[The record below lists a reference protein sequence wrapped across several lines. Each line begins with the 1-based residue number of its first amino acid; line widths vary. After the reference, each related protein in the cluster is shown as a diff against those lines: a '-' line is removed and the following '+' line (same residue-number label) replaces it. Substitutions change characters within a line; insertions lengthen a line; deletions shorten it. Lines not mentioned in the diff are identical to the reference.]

1 VPWDEL
7 CANPADFE
15 RLVKLILQRLYG
27 AGQAIDGSG
36 GDGGREFQVRTLE
49 SLTLYEAK
57 SFRGRLGH
65 EHKRRQ
71 QVERSLISAAR
82 HQPDAWNL
90 VVPID
95 PSPKEQEWFDGLRAG
110 DFPFVD
116 RWLGVTWLEE
126 QLARHDDL
134 VRLVTE
140 NKLLEYARTYKLE
153 TEALVG
159 GVDDLLARHE
169 ALAALGDTLSPDW
182 RPVVSQPASGVR
194 VVELQAK
201 HPDAGEDAPI
211 SFTVTAHIPVDEDTA
226 DLREALTISRDL
238 GAGIVD
244 IPGEYL
250 SSLQVS
256 GPAGLGLPGDGA
268 VLQRFVIGEA
278 PETENL
284 PTQHLAVY
292 APGAALPKASLGFAT
307 QSRSR
312 GVAGS
317 RLVAWDSTRTL
328 QLTTDVRWNQAGTF
342 RVQMHP
348 RHPILPSAIL
358 PCLRLLHALRAPNA
372 MVLTVGAGDRSMR
385 NEVPI
390 VDGQHSGVSDELLRF
405 VEDLAIIQDRLRQPF
420 PLPETVTGADL
431 RWADQLR
438 RLVEG
443 EAVPWIH
450 GTINVT
456 LDPDKIAG
464 FKAQFPSGGG
474 GLRVS
479 WADQEVCIGEATVHT
494 GPMYMV
500 GVVTI
505 DVDAIPDHPEPG
517 QEVRAAF
524 DLVDDAKFVARLG
537 VPSYEHGTDP
547 ATRHRPGM
555 GHVEF
560 NPAVI
565 VDPVASSA
573 PPDQAEK
580 DPTARDPAENAAD
593 EADGQ

>member
-1 VPWDEL
+1 MSGLPVPWDER
-7 CANPADFE
+7 CAHPANYE

-36 GDGGREFQVRTLE
+36 GDGGREFQVRTPE

-65 EHKRRQ
+65 EHNRRQ
-71 QVERSLISAAR
+71 QVERSLISTAR
-82 HQPDAWNL
+82 HQPDSWNL

-95 PSPKEQEWFDGLRAG
+95 PSPKEQEWFDGLRSG

-153 TEALVG
+153 TEALAG
-159 GVDDLLARHE
+159 GVGDLLARHE
-169 ALAALGDTLSPDW
+169 ALSALGDTMSPDW
-182 RPVVSQPASGVR
+182 RPVISQPAPGVQ

-211 SFTVTAHIPVDEDTA
+211 SFTVTVHIPVDEDTA
-226 DLREALTISRDL
+226 ELREALNISQDL
-238 GAGIVD
+238 GAGTVD
-244 IPGEYL
+244 IPGQYL
-250 SSLQVS
+250 SSLQVN
-256 GPAGLGLPGDGA
+256 GPPGLGLPGEHA

-292 APGAALPKASLGFAT
+292 APGAALPEASLDFVAE
-307 QSRSR
+307 SRSH
-312 GVAGS
+312 GIAGS

-328 QLTTDVRWNQAGTF
+328 QLTTDVRRDQTGTF

-358 PCLRLLHALRAPNA
+358 ICLRLLHALRAPNT
-372 MVLTVGAGDRSMR
+372 MVLTVGAADRSMR
-385 NEVPI
+385 HEVPI
-390 VDGQHSGVSDELLRF
+390 VDGQHSGVSDELLAF
-405 VEDLAIIQDRLRQPF
+405 VEDLTVIQDRLRQPF
-420 PLPETVTGADL
+420 PLPQTVTSADL
-431 RWADQLR
+431 RWANQLR

-479 WADQEVCIGEATVHT
+479 WADQEVRIGEATVHT

-505 DVDAIPDHPEPG
+505 DVDAIPDHAEPG

-524 DLVDDAKFVARLG
+524 ELVDGARFVAR
-537 VPSYEHGTDP
+537 HGTPPDEYGVDP

-560 NPAVI
+560 SPAVL
-565 VDPVASSA
+565 ANQAA
-573 PPDQAEK
+573 PAE
-580 DPTARDPAENAAD
+580 PTASDHAEPGD
-593 EADGQ
+593 ETARR